1 MEMPQYDPN
10 TKPEFELYT
19 IPSHSSWFRW
29 DDIHETERT
38 ALKEF
43 FDGSSISRTPKIYKE
58 YRDFMINKYR
68 EEPSR
73 RLTFTQVRKSLVGD
87 VSLLHKVFRLLDEW
101 GLINFGA
108 VSRGDDSDNRDSSL
122 GDTELKNQV
131 KIEEGAPNGVRVVAL
146 PNSLKPISV
155 PNSGAD
161 GSGNGKVVVAGE
173 TGVKLPPLT
182 SYLDV
187 FGDLVK
193 LKGFKCGSCG
203 EQCNSGCYEYSK
215 GSFVICEK
223 CFKNGNYG
231 EDKSKDDF
239 RFSDLGG
246 NSLTHGAT
254 WTEAET
260 LLLLESVMRHG
271 DNWELVAQNVPTKS
285 KLDCISK
292 LIELPFGEF
301 MMGSAHEMNSSSCP
315 TGSLNSLKEGQSASS
330 ENQNDVKMEDQVH
343 DQMNESEQNGDAATE
358 EPPAKRKRIAPLSD
372 GGSSLIK
379 QVGGLDSVLDNLE
392 HYQTFLLMDCSDAS
406 FEVAHISTMVG
417 PHVTAAAAEAAVAAL
432 CNESSYPREIFDGD
446 EDYLANGLLSP
457 TMVSDPERALQVDAS
472 KMEENQ
478 SETQDASSEKND
490 VPLNLRIRTATATA
504 LGAAAANAKLLAD
517 QEDREI
523 EHLVAI
529 IIETQMKKL
538 HSKINYFDDLELI
551 MEKEYNEMMQL
562 KECLVEERIDVLER
576 ALKTGVSKW
585 RS

>member
-87 VSLLHKVFRLLDEW
+87 VSLLHKVFRFLDEW

-161 GSGNGKVVVAGE
+161 GSGSGKVAVAGE
-173 TGVKLPPLT
+173 TGVKLPPLA
-182 SYLDV
+182 SYSDV

-215 GSFVICEK
+215 QGSFVICEK

-301 MMGSAHEMNSSSCP
+301 MRGSAHEMNSSSCP

-379 QVGGLDSVLDNLE
+379 QV
-392 HYQTFLLMDCSDAS
+392 
-406 FEVAHISTMVG
+406 AHISTMVG

-432 CNESSYPREIFDGD
+432 CNESSCPREIFDGD
-446 EDYLANGLLSP
+446 EDYLANGLSSP

>member
-87 VSLLHKVFRLLDEW
+87 VSLLHKVFRFLDEW

-161 GSGNGKVVVAGE
+161 GSGNGKVAVAGE
-173 TGVKLPPLT
+173 TGVKLPPLA
-182 SYLDV
+182 SYSDV

-301 MMGSAHEMNSSSCP
+301 MMGSAHEMNSCP

-343 DQMNESEQNGDAATE
+343 DQMNESKQNGDAATE

-372 GGSSLIK
+372 GGSTLIK

-432 CNESSYPREIFDGD
+432 CNESSCPREIFDGD
-446 EDYLANGLLSP
+446 EDYLANGLSSP

>member
-1 MEMPQYDPN
+1 MTRILNPN
-10 TKPEFELYT
+10 SNST
-19 IPSHSSWFRW
+19 PSQVTQVSRSLIIKVSVCLSRKYFLAKINFIFLFFLKFCIDWFRW

-215 GSFVICEK
+215 V
-223 CFKNGNYG
+223 Y
-231 EDKSKDDF
+231 
-239 RFSDLGG
+239 
-246 NSLTHGAT
+246 
-254 WTEAET
+254 
-260 LLLLESVMRHG
+260 
-271 DNWELVAQNVPTKS
+271 
-285 KLDCISK
+285 
-292 LIELPFGEF
+292 
-301 MMGSAHEMNSSSCP
+301 
-315 TGSLNSLKEGQSASS
+315 
-330 ENQNDVKMEDQVH
+330 
-343 DQMNESEQNGDAATE
+343 
-358 EPPAKRKRIAPLSD
+358 
-372 GGSSLIK
+372 
-379 QVGGLDSVLDNLE
+379 
-392 HYQTFLLMDCSDAS
+392 
-406 FEVAHISTMVG
+406 
-417 PHVTAAAAEAAVAAL
+417 
-432 CNESSYPREIFDGD
+432 
-446 EDYLANGLLSP
+446 
-457 TMVSDPERALQVDAS
+457 
-472 KMEENQ
+472 
-478 SETQDASSEKND
+478 
-490 VPLNLRIRTATATA
+490 
-504 LGAAAANAKLLAD
+504 
-517 QEDREI
+517 
-523 EHLVAI
+523 
-529 IIETQMKKL
+529 
-538 HSKINYFDDLELI
+538 
-551 MEKEYNEMMQL
+551 
-562 KECLVEERIDVLER
+562 
-576 ALKTGVSKW
+576 
-585 RS
+585 

>member
-87 VSLLHKVFRLLDEW
+87 VSLLHKVFRFLDEW

-161 GSGNGKVVVAGE
+161 GSGNGKVAVAGE
-173 TGVKLPPLT
+173 TGVKLPPLA
-182 SYLDV
+182 SYSDV

-215 GSFVICEK
+215 QGSFVICEK

-301 MMGSAHEMNSSSCP
+301 MMGSAHEMNSCP

-343 DQMNESEQNGDAATE
+343 DQMNESKQNGDAATE

-372 GGSSLIK
+372 GGSTLIK

-432 CNESSYPREIFDGD
+432 CNESSCPREIFDGD
-446 EDYLANGLLSP
+446 EDYLANGLSSP